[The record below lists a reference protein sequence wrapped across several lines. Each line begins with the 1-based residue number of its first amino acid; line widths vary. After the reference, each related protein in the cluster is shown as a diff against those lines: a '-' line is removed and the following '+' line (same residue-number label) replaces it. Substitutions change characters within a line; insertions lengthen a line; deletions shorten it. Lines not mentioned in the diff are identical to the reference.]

1 MYMRLVTCLAAVAA
15 LWLLGGCVNFTEPL
29 PDDPSLPI
37 DLSTFLGP
45 WRSEETP
52 GLILDLEPSSSRP
65 NTLLASFRSVD
76 EGPSDLSAP
85 ATVQVSQIE
94 GQIVISVSSN
104 TAGGRP
110 MFWSVAAVEVGENA
124 SAVTIRWLDDQTVLA
139 AIRSGALKG
148 RQADRESSRQSMA
161 GTLIEVSGAAL
172 RDYLTEHVEALS
184 RGEETRLLRADPE
197 DIAMSS
203 NRSLLPTAVNAG
215 SGSDGPT
222 VEPWTAMA
230 DVNPAESNA
239 SGWDYP
245 YPDMPGFPATS
256 PTDLGGQPANAV
268 DGSGSSGGAS
278 PSTSPDADTPNSLNG
293 VVLALVLLVVLGLVG
308 GVAFNYFRRYQSD
321 GRREDGEANALG
333 DASLAD
339 DDEPRPSG
347 LVAQL
352 RGYALPALLIL
363 AVALGPIL
371 YVAVLLNGLSFSAS
385 TLGLQPGAWGMLRG
399 FAPYLIVLSIGCVI
413 AIAEVVTTFPAFA
426 AEALST
432 RWAAI
437 LVLFYGLGGMTVY
450 SVVMNYASSFDHPLI
465 RALLIAVGFAVL
477 IRTRF
482 VLARDLRGPVASN
495 DTGGAARDGVSMDV
509 GWLYARI
516 QQLCLQRIESDL
528 LRNPRYAIARLLALF
543 PDAVSLQRAATD
555 SIKVDDLARAA
566 DQRARLAAL
575 AAQDVAPR
583 LTRARL
589 ARFIVETG
597 GITYT
602 RFLLEHGT

>member
-1 MYMRLVTCLAAVAA
+1 MRLVTFLAAVAA
-15 LWLLGGCVNFTEPL
+15 LWLLGGCANFTEPL
-29 PDDPSLPI
+29 PDDPSQPI
-37 DLSTFLGP
+37 ELSTFIGP

-52 GLILDLEPSSSRP
+52 GLILDLEPSNSRP

-76 EGPSDLSAP
+76 EGPSDLSGP
-85 ATVQVSQIE
+85 ATVQVSHIE

-124 SAVTIRWLDDQTVLA
+124 SSVTIRWLDDQTVLT
-139 AIRSGALKG
+139 AIRSGVLKG

-172 RDYLTEHVEALS
+172 RDYLTEHVESLS

-203 NRSLLPTAVNAG
+203 SRSLLPTAVNAG

-239 SGWDYP
+239 SGWDYA
-245 YPDMPGFPATS
+245 YPDMPGFQATS
-256 PTDLGGQPANAV
+256 PTDLGGHSANAV
-268 DGSGSSGGAS
+268 DGTGSSGGTS

-293 VVLALVLLVVLGLVG
+293 VVLALALLVVLGIVS

-321 GRREDGEANALG
+321 GRREDGEPNVLE
-333 DASLAD
+333 DASLA

-347 LVAQL
+347 LVVQL

-371 YVAVLLNGLSFSAS
+371 YVAVLLNGLSFSAF

-437 LVLFYGLGGMTVY
+437 LVVFNGLGGMLVY
-450 SVVMNYASSFDHPLI
+450 SVVMNYASSFDHPLM

-516 QQLCLQRIESDL
+516 QQLCLQRIDSDL
-528 LRNPRYAIARLLALF
+528 LRSPRYAIARLLALF
-543 PDAVSLQRAATD
+543 PDAVSLQRAAAD